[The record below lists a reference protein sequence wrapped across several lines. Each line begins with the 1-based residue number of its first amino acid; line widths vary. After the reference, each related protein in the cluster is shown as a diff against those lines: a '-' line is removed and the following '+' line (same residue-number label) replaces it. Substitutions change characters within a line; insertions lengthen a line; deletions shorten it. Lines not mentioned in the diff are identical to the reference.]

1 MGFNRFDR
9 VDTIN
14 SLFSYFN
21 TYLNRYSTKYS
32 KIIYAKTSK
41 INLIILLYMSKLTFR
56 YLALIILLHAF
67 NF

>member
-32 KIIYAKTSK
+32 KIIDAKTSK
-41 INLIILLYMSKLTFR
+41 INLIKLLYMSKLTFR

>member
-32 KIIYAKTSK
+32 KIIDAKTSK
-41 INLIILLYMSKLTFR
+41 INLIILLNMSKLTFR

>member
-32 KIIYAKTSK
+32 KIIDTK

>member
-32 KIIYAKTSK
+32 KIIDAITSK